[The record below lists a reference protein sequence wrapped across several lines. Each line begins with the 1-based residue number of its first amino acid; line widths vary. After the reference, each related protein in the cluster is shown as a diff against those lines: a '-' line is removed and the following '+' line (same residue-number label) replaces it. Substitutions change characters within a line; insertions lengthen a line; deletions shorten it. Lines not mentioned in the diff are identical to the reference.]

1 MVKSLVKKEN
11 VNTQEETLQRS
22 ILTMA
27 AFKGYL
33 GLCKIL
39 LNYKAEINSKD
50 NKGWTSLIS
59 SAQQGHVDVVKLLL
73 GNGAD
78 VNIKNNVGASAL
90 NFSAQQGYD
99 DVVKL

>member
-39 LNYKAEINSKD
+39 LNYKAEINSKC
-50 NKGWTSLIS
+50 
-59 SAQQGHVDVVKLLL
+59 
-73 GNGAD
+73 
-78 VNIKNNVGASAL
+78 IKT
-90 NFSAQQGYD
+90 FH
-99 DVVKL
+99 